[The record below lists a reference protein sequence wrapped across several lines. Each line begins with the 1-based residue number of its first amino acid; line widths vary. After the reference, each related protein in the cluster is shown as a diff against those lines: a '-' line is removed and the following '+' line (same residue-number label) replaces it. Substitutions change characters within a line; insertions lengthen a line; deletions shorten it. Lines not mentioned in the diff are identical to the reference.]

1 MKAIALTRYL
11 PSSDPE
17 SLMDV
22 ELPTPE
28 AAGRD
33 LLVAVRAVAVNPV
46 DTKVRAPKAKVEP
59 APRVLGWDA
68 AGVVVAVGPD
78 VTLFRPGD
86 EVFYAGDLTRPGS
99 NAELQ
104 RVDERIVGT
113 KPRRLTFAEAAALPL
128 TAITAYEAFFD
139 RLRIDPGGGNAGDSL
154 LLIGGAGGVGSIG
167 TQLAKLAGL
176 RVIATAS
183 RPESSAWVTALG
195 ADHVV
200 SHKAPLRPQLE
211 ALGLAYVDHVAIFN
225 DTDGH
230 WDAATDLVRPQG
242 ALVSIVENRGPLDQG
257 LLKRKSATFAWEFMF
272 TRSMFQTP
280 DMVKQH
286 ELLERVS
293 AWVDGGALR
302 TTANGPP
309 KVISAANLRA
319 AHQALE
325 AGSAIGKLVFEGWG
339 D

>member
-1 MKAIALTRYL
+1 MKAVALTRYL

-17 SLMDV
+17 ALLDV
-22 ELPTPE
+22 ELPAPE
-28 AAGRD
+28 ATGRD

-46 DTKVRAPKAKVEP
+46 DTKVRAPKTKVEP

-104 RVDERIVGT
+104 LVDERIVGT
-113 KPRRLTFAEAAALPL
+113 KPKSLTFAEAAALPL

-139 RLRIDPGGGNAGDSL
+139 RLRIDPGGGDAGESL
-154 LLIGGAGGVGSIG
+154 LVIGGAGGVGSIG
-167 TQLAKLAGL
+167 IQLAKLAGL

-183 RPESSAWVTALG
+183 RPASSAWVTALG

-200 SHKAPLRPQLE
+200 SHTEPLRPQIE
-211 ALGLAYVDHVAIFN
+211 ALGLTYVDHVAIFN

-242 ALVSIVENRGPLDQG
+242 AIVSIVENRGPLDQA
-257 LLKRKSATFAWEFMF
+257 LLKRKSATFVWEFMF

-293 AWVDGGALR
+293 AWVDDGALR
-302 TTANGPP
+302 TTANGAP
-309 KVISAANLRA
+309 KAIRAANLRA
-319 AHQALE
+319 AHRALE
-325 AGSAIGKLVFEGWG
+325 EGGAIGKLVFEGWG
-339 D
+339 